1 MKRCLKDKTLL
12 LLHAGGGTK
21 VQRNHLTEC
30 ILCAARYRDLGSDLD
45 VISQALREE
54 PPPQIVNRPS
64 HSRAIRWAPAAVV
77 AVLALIIV
85 WQGARM
91 WRSPARPSAS
101 TDNMEFL
108 SLVDGFPANL
118 FLLSEAMAV
127 EPRTTAGESYEWA
140 ATILEA
146 DRPCEWYDVPVR
158 AEGESSME
166 ESEVSPLSR
175 SCVDVTPKP
184 AQETPVKSKARN

>member
-1 MKRCLKDKTLL
+1 
-12 LLHAGGGTK
+12 
-21 VQRNHLTEC
+21 
-30 ILCAARYRDLGSDLD
+30 
-45 VISQALREE
+45 
-54 PPPQIVNRPS
+54 
-64 HSRAIRWAPAAVV
+64 
-77 AVLALIIV
+77 
-85 WQGARM
+85 
-91 WRSPARPSAS
+91 
-101 TDNMEFL
+101 MEFL